1 MRRMRKLA
9 RLFWEMLREI
19 GDERAYE
26 RHLAAHHRPHSA
38 AEWRRFS
45 GEAPGGQVHA
55 AEVLLK
61 GSGRWCGGRR
71 YAAVRG
77 LCAARRRVGQRV

>member
-1 MRRMRKLA
+1 MRKLA
-9 RLFWEMLREI
+9 RLVWEMLREI

-45 GEAPGGQVHA
+45 GSRQEARFTRP
-55 AEVLLK
+55 K
-61 GSGRWCGGRR
+61 C
-71 YAAVRG
+71 
-77 LCAARRRVGQRV
+77 C

>member
-45 GEAPGGQVHA
+45 GKHLEARFTRP
-55 AEVLLK
+55 K
-61 GSGRWCGGRR
+61 C
-71 YAAVRG
+71 
-77 LCAARRRVGQRV
+77 C